1 MQQGTKEAVLVELL
15 AGVMAAGVAA
25 LALTFSF
32 RILDPNRA
40 SREAAAAKKKEIA
53 RRLGRPNI
61 RTNQYEDIIAG
72 DVANPHEI
80 STTFDAIGGLGETK
94 RALQEI
100 VILPLLRP
108 ELFASGNLLKPVKG
122 CMLYGPPGTGKTLL
136 AKALAKECQACFINV
151 RTSTLQSKWFGD
163 ANKLVAAVFS
173 LAWKL
178 QPSII
183 FIDEVDSFLG
193 ARKNSEHEANTSM
206 KTEFMTMWDGFQT
219 NEHAR
224 VMVLA
229 ATNRPWEVDEAI
241 LRRLPRSFE
250 VGLPDFANR
259 CDILSV
265 VLKGESV
272 EPGFFG
278 PDPNAPV
285 FQIARRTER
294 YSGSDLK
301 ELCKS
306 AAYGPIRD
314 LLRAEAAER
323 RTRRAMIP
331 TEEAF
336 EDAAESFSRDPPARR
351 VKRAMTMRD
360 FDEVL
365 GKSSTSAEAAAAY
378 RHAEAERRFERDAR
392 AGAEFGGGRSRGGG
406 GDRGGFGGGAGADEM
421 AEAALSAV
429 TPEML
434 AQMVA
439 ALGGLDPRRTAAAA
453 PKPAASAPPAE
464 VTPEMLGKLM
474 EQFMTQHA
482 TQDSSGRGAPN
493 APAPP
498 GGSGGGAGAAGGL
511 D

>member
-323 RTRRAMIP
+323 RLTRRTMIP

-392 AGAEFGGGRSRGGG
+392 AGAEFGGGRSRGV

-429 TPEML
+429 TPELL

>member
-1 MQQGTKEAVLVELL
+1 M
-15 AGVMAAGVAA
+15 
-25 LALTFSF
+25 
-32 RILDPNRA
+32 
-40 SREAAAAKKKEIA
+40 
-53 RRLGRPNI
+53 
-61 RTNQYEDIIAG
+61 
-72 DVANPHEI
+72 
-80 STTFDAIGGLGETK
+80 
-94 RALQEI
+94 
-100 VILPLLRP
+100 
-108 ELFASGNLLKPVKG
+108 
-122 CMLYGPPGTGKTLL
+122 
-136 AKALAKECQACFINV
+136 
-151 RTSTLQSKWFGD
+151 
-163 ANKLVAAVFS
+163 FS

-259 CDILSV
+259 CDILGV

-323 RTRRAMIP
+323 RLTRRTIP

-392 AGAEFGGGRSRGGG
+392 AGAEFGGGRSRGV